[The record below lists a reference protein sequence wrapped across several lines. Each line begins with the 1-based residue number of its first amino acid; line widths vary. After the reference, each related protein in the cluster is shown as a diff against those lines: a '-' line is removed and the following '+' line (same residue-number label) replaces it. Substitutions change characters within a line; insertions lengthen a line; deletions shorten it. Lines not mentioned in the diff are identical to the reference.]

1 MLWNYITHLFSQVK
15 IIRKHVKE
23 SRMLLN
29 KSGIISVIEEESPP
43 PPPKTVDKDPY
54 NISNDEYYSTKT
66 QESLIK
72 VATGGGLLQHA
83 TPTVQLIAPFVPTH
97 MGPVKLR
104 SGLIFGH
111 FWCLLPT
118 SQCFGNVTDYHRCS
132 KISRMTEFTLFY
144 FRKVCLNFWE
154 GLFQSYQT
162 HTQRG
167 ERKGKER
174 EL

>member
-1 MLWNYITHLFSQVK
+1 MK

-72 VATGGGLLQHA
+72 ARW
-83 TPTVQLIAPFVPTH
+83 LIIEFCA
-97 MGPVKLR
+97 KLEPMYINR
-104 SGLIFGH
+104 H
-111 FWCLLPT
+111 V
-118 SQCFGNVTDYHRCS
+118 VTRPLWH
-132 KISRMTEFTLFY
+132 LFLW
-144 FRKVCLNFWE
+144 KL
-154 GLFQSYQT
+154 
-162 HTQRG
+162 
-167 ERKGKER
+167 
-174 EL
+174 